1 MSLKKRSCMIRD
13 NIKLGLIDVFGNK
26 VVFCLMVLLIFSL
39 GIIVESATDSYLRN
53 TFAKFQLSEQPS
65 YSTVVL
71 ETTDDKGY
79 DYSNTYGK
87 KLDDIF
93 SKNGHTYT
101 TNSSL
106 CRNCGTDIIV
116 LFGKFNKNTNGR
128 VFWLVDNKNVTDLKN
143 EAEFEVVSHDAM
155 DYDMMNQEIKYAID
169 YDKRVL
175 LEIKS
180 DKYKNVSGY
189 KFRDADILGLIENAK
204 FSEDEINKGI
214 DREFEKIFDGN
225 KLMVINNTNKKH
237 DNDENTFILKYI
249 GVYCLI
255 MTVITILGFVIFF
268 KYMLKSLQ
276 KEYKIHILSGARTK
290 DIMARNSV
298 FVVLVN
304 VATFCLIFVLNGFA
318 INTFSVVAFIYMILC
333 ILILEIV
340 MYLILKRSDLI
351 DLIGD

>member
-1 MSLKKRSCMIRD
+1 MIKD
-13 NIKLGLIDVFGNK
+13 NIKLGLMDVFRNK
-26 VVFCLMVLLIFSL
+26 VVFCLMILLIFSL
-39 GIIVESATDSYLRN
+39 GTIVESATDSYLRN
-53 TFAKFQLSEQPS
+53 TFVKFQLSEQPS
-65 YSTVVL
+65 YSAVVL
-71 ETTDDKGY
+71 QTTDDKGY

-93 SKNGHTYT
+93 SKNGRTYT

-106 CRNCGTDIIV
+106 CRNCDTDIIV
-116 LFGKFNKNTNGR
+116 LYGKLNKKTNSR
-128 VFWLVDNKNVTDLKN
+128 VFWVVDSKNVTDLKN
-143 EAEFEVVSHDAM
+143 EAEFEVVSHDAV
-155 DYDMMNQEIKYAID
+155 DYDMMNQEIKSYID

-189 KFRDADILGLIENAK
+189 KFRDSDILDLIENAK

-225 KLMVINNTNKKH
+225 KLMVINNTNKKY
-237 DNDENTFILKYI
+237 DDDENTYIFKYI
-249 GVYCLI
+249 VPYCLI
-255 MTVITILGFVIFF
+255 TMGITILSFVIFF

-304 VATFCLIFVLNGFA
+304 VAAFCLLFVLNGFA
-318 INTFSVVAFIYMILC
+318 INVFSVVAFIYMILC

-351 DLIGD
+351 DLIGDWLW

>member
-1 MSLKKRSCMIRD
+1 MIKD
-13 NIKLGLIDVFGNK
+13 NIKLGLIDVFRNK

-39 GIIVESATDSYLRN
+39 GIIVESATDSYLMN
-53 TFAKFQLSEQPS
+53 TFAEFQLSEQP
-65 YSTVVL
+65 YSAVVL
-71 ETTDDKGY
+71 EITDDKGY

-87 KLDDIF
+87 KLNDIF
-93 SKNGHTYT
+93 SQNGHTYT
-101 TNSSL
+101 TNSLLST
-106 CRNCGTDIIV
+106 NYDTNIIV
-116 LFGKFNKNTNGR
+116 LYGKLNKNTNSR

-155 DYDMMNQEIKYAID
+155 DYDMMNQEIKHSID

-189 KFRDADILGLIENAK
+189 KFRDSDILDLIENAK

-214 DREFEKIFDGN
+214 DREFEKIFDDN
-225 KLMVINNTNKKH
+225 KLMVINNTNKKY
-237 DNDENTFILKYI
+237 DDDENTFIIKYI
-249 GVYCLI
+249 VVYCLI
-255 MTVITILGFVIFF
+255 MTAITILGFVIFF

-304 VATFCLIFVLNGFA
+304 VAAFCLLFVLNGFA
-318 INTFSVVAFIYMILC
+318 INVFSVVAFIYMILC

-340 MYLILKRSDLI
+340 MYLSLKKSDLI

>member
-1 MSLKKRSCMIRD
+1 M
-13 NIKLGLIDVFGNK
+13 DVFRNK

-39 GIIVESATDSYLRN
+39 GTIVESATDSYLRN
-53 TFAKFQLSEQPS
+53 KFMEFQLSEQPS
-65 YSTVVL
+65 YSAVVL
-71 ETTDDKGY
+71 QTTDDKGY

-93 SKNGHTYT
+93 PKNGRTYS

-106 CRNCGTDIIV
+106 CRNCDTDIIV
-116 LFGKFNKNTNGR
+116 LYGKLNKNTNSR
-128 VFWLVDNKNVTDLKN
+128 VFWLVDSKNVTDLKN
-143 EAEFEVVSHDAM
+143 EAEFEVVSHDEM
-155 DYDMMNQEIKYAID
+155 DFDMMNQEIKSYID

-189 KFRDADILGLIENAK
+189 KFQDADILDLIENAK
-204 FSEDEINKGI
+204 FSEDEINKGV
-214 DREFEKIFDGN
+214 DKEFEKIFDGN
-225 KLMVINNTNKKH
+225 KLMVINNINKKH
-237 DNDENTFILKYI
+237 DDDENTYIFKYV

-255 MTVITILGFVIFF
+255 TMGITILGFVIFF

-304 VATFCLIFVLNGFA
+304 VAVFCLIFVLNGFA

-333 ILILEIV
+333 IVILEII

>member
-1 MSLKKRSCMIRD
+1 MIRD

-39 GIIVESATDSYLRN
+39 GIIVESATDACLRN

-65 YSTVVL
+65 YSAVVL
-71 ETTDDKGY
+71 QTTDDKGY

-93 SKNGHTYT
+93 PKNGRTYS

-106 CRNCGTDIIV
+106 CRNCDTDIIV
-116 LFGKFNKNTNGR
+116 LYGKLNKNTNSR
-128 VFWLVDNKNVTDLKN
+128 VFWLVDSKNVTDLKN
-143 EAEFEVVSHDAM
+143 EVGFEVVSHDEM
-155 DYDMMNQEIKYAID
+155 DFDMMNQEIKSYID

-189 KFRDADILGLIENAK
+189 KFQDADILDLIENAK
-204 FSEDEINKGI
+204 FSEDEINKGV
-214 DREFEKIFDGN
+214 DKEFEKIFDGN
-225 KLMVINNTNKKH
+225 KLMVINNINKKH
-237 DNDENTFILKYI
+237 DDDENTYIFKYV

-255 MTVITILGFVIFF
+255 TMGITILGFVIFF

-304 VATFCLIFVLNGFA
+304 VAVFCLIFVLNGFA

-333 ILILEIV
+333 IVILEII

-351 DLIGD
+351 DLIGDWLW

>member
-1 MSLKKRSCMIRD
+1 MIKD
-13 NIKLGLIDVFGNK
+13 NIKLGLIDVFRNK

-39 GIIVESATDSYLRN
+39 GIIVESATDSYLMN
-53 TFAKFQLSEQPS
+53 TFAEFQLSEQP
-65 YSTVVL
+65 YSAVVL
-71 ETTDDKGY
+71 EITDDKGY

-87 KLDDIF
+87 KLNDIF
-93 SKNGHTYT
+93 SQNGHTYT
-101 TNSSL
+101 TNSLLST
-106 CRNCGTDIIV
+106 NYDTNIIV
-116 LFGKFNKNTNGR
+116 LYGKLNKNTNSR

-155 DYDMMNQEIKYAID
+155 DYDMMNQEIKHSID

-189 KFRDADILGLIENAK
+189 KFQDAEILDLIENAK

-214 DREFEKIFDGN
+214 DREFEKIFDDN
-225 KLMVINNTNKKH
+225 KLMVINNTNKKY
-237 DNDENTFILKYI
+237 DDDENTFIIKYI
-249 GVYCLI
+249 VVYCLI
-255 MTVITILGFVIFF
+255 MTAITILGFVIFF

-304 VATFCLIFVLNGFA
+304 VAAFCLLFVLNGFA
-318 INTFSVVAFIYMILC
+318 INIFSVVAFIYMILC

-351 DLIGD
+351 DLIGDWLW

>member
-1 MSLKKRSCMIRD
+1 MSLKKRSCMIKD
-13 NIKLGLIDVFGNK
+13 NIKLGLIDVFRNK

-39 GIIVESATDSYLRN
+39 GTIVESATDAYLRN
-53 TFAKFQLSEQPS
+53 TFAKFQLSEHLS
-65 YSTVVL
+65 YSAVVL
-71 ETTDDKGY
+71 QTTDDKGY

-93 SKNGHTYT
+93 LKNGRTFT
-101 TNSSL
+101 TNSLLST
-106 CRNCGTDIIV
+106 NYDTDIFV
-116 LFGKFNKNTNGR
+116 LYGKLNKNTNSR
-128 VFWLVDNKNVTDLKN
+128 VFWLVDSKNVTDLKN

-155 DYDMMNQEIKYAID
+155 DYDMMNQEIKHYID

-189 KFRDADILGLIENAK
+189 KFKDGEVLGLIENAK

-214 DREFEKIFDGN
+214 DREFEKIFDDN
-225 KLMVINNTNKKH
+225 KLMVINNTNKKYG
-237 DNDENTFILKYI
+237 DDENTFILKYI
-249 GVYCLI
+249 VPYCLI
-255 MTVITILGFVIFF
+255 MMGITILSFVIFF

-304 VATFCLIFVLNGFA
+304 VAAFCLLFVLNGFA
-318 INTFSVVAFIYMILC
+318 INVFSVVAFIYMILC

>member
-1 MSLKKRSCMIRD
+1 MIKD
-13 NIKLGLIDVFGNK
+13 NIKLGLMDVFRNK

-39 GIIVESATDSYLRN
+39 GTIVESATDSYLRN
-53 TFAKFQLSEQPS
+53 KFMEFQLSEQPS
-65 YSTVVL
+65 YSAVVL
-71 ETTDDKGY
+71 QTTDDKGY

-93 SKNGHTYT
+93 PKNGRTYS

-106 CRNCGTDIIV
+106 CRNCDTDIIV
-116 LFGKFNKNTNGR
+116 LYGKLNKNTNSR
-128 VFWLVDNKNVTDLKN
+128 VFWLVDSKNVTDLKN
-143 EAEFEVVSHDAM
+143 EAEFEVVSHDEM
-155 DYDMMNQEIKYAID
+155 DFDMMNQEIKSYID

-189 KFRDADILGLIENAK
+189 KFQDADILDLIENAK
-204 FSEDEINKGI
+204 FSEDEINKGV
-214 DREFEKIFDGN
+214 DKEFEKIFDGN
-225 KLMVINNTNKKH
+225 KLMVINNINKKH
-237 DNDENTFILKYI
+237 DDDENTYIFKYV

-255 MTVITILGFVIFF
+255 TMGITILGFVIFF

-304 VATFCLIFVLNGFA
+304 VAVFCLIFVLNGFA

-333 ILILEIV
+333 IVILEII

>member
-1 MSLKKRSCMIRD
+1 M
-13 NIKLGLIDVFGNK
+13 DVFRNK

-39 GIIVESATDSYLRN
+39 GTIVESATDSYLRN
-53 TFAKFQLSEQPS
+53 KFKEFQLSEQPS
-65 YSTVVL
+65 YSAVVL
-71 ETTDDKGY
+71 QTTDDKGY

-106 CRNCGTDIIV
+106 CRNCDTGIFV
-116 LFGKFNKNTNGR
+116 LYGKLNKNTSSR

-143 EAEFEVVSHDAM
+143 EAEFEVVTHDAM
-155 DYDMMNQEIKYAID
+155 DYDMMNQEIKSYID

-189 KFRDADILGLIENAK
+189 KFQDADILGLIENAK

-214 DREFEKIFDGN
+214 DRQFEKIFDDN
-225 KLMVINNTNKKH
+225 KLMVINNTNKKN

-249 GVYCLI
+249 VPYFLI

-304 VATFCLIFVLNGFA
+304 VAAFCLLFVLNGFA
-318 INTFSVVAFIYMILC
+318 INVFSVVAFIYMILC

>member
-1 MSLKKRSCMIRD
+1 MIKD
-13 NIKLGLIDVFGNK
+13 NIKLGLMDVFRNK
-26 VVFCLMVLLIFSL
+26 VVSCLMVLLIFSL
-39 GIIVESATDSYLRN
+39 GTIVESATDSYLRN
-53 TFAKFQLSEQPS
+53 KFKELQLNEQPS
-65 YSTVVL
+65 YSAVVL
-71 ETTDDKGY
+71 QTTDDKGY

-87 KLDDIF
+87 KLDNIF
-93 SKNGHTYT
+93 SKNGRTYS

-106 CRNCGTDIIV
+106 CRNCDTDIIV
-116 LFGKFNKNTNGR
+116 LYGKLNKKTNSR
-128 VFWLVDNKNVTDLKN
+128 VFWVVDSKNVTDLKN
-143 EAEFEVVSHDAM
+143 EAEFEVVSHDEM
-155 DYDMMNQEIKYAID
+155 DFDMMNQEIKSYID

-189 KFRDADILGLIENAK
+189 KFRDSDILDLIENAK

-214 DREFEKIFDGN
+214 DREFEKIFDYN
-225 KLMVINNTNKKH
+225 KLMVINNTNKKY
-237 DNDENTFILKYI
+237 DDDENTYIFKYI
-249 GVYCLI
+249 VPYCLI
-255 MTVITILGFVIFF
+255 TMGITILSFVIFF
-268 KYMLKSLQ
+268 KYMLKNLQ

-304 VATFCLIFVLNGFA
+304 VATFCLLFVLNGFA

-340 MYLILKRSDLI
+340 MYLILKKSDLI

>member
-1 MSLKKRSCMIRD
+1 M
-13 NIKLGLIDVFGNK
+13 DVFRNK

-39 GIIVESATDSYLRN
+39 GTIVESATDAYLRN
-53 TFAKFQLSEQPS
+53 TFVKFQLSEHPS
-65 YSTVVL
+65 YSAVVL
-71 ETTDDKGY
+71 QTTDDKGY

-93 SKNGHTYT
+93 SKNGRTYT

-106 CRNCGTDIIV
+106 SRNFDTEIIV
-116 LFGKFNKNTNGR
+116 LYGKLNKNTNGR

-143 EAEFEVVSHDAM
+143 EVEFGVVSHDAM
-155 DYDMMNQEIKYAID
+155 DYDMMNQEIKQYID

-189 KFRDADILGLIENAK
+189 KFQDGEVLGLIENAK

-225 KLMVINNTNKKH
+225 KLMVINNTNKKY
-237 DNDENTFILKYI
+237 DDDENTFILKYI

-255 MTVITILGFVIFF
+255 TMGITILGFVIFF

-304 VATFCLIFVLNGFA
+304 VAVFCLLFVLNGFA
-318 INTFSVVAFIYMILC
+318 INIFSVVAFIYMILC

-340 MYLILKRSDLI
+340 MYLILKKSDLI

>member
-1 MSLKKRSCMIRD
+1 MIRD
-13 NIKLGLIDVFGNK
+13 NIKLGLMDVFRNK
-26 VVFCLMVLLIFSL
+26 VVSCLMILLIFSL
-39 GIIVESATDSYLRN
+39 GTIVESATDAYLRN
-53 TFAKFQLSEQPS
+53 TFVKFQLSEQPS

-71 ETTDDKGY
+71 QTTDDKGY

-93 SKNGHTYT
+93 SKNGRTYT

-106 CRNCGTDIIV
+106 CRNCDTDIIV
-116 LFGKFNKNTNGR
+116 LYGKFNKNTNSR
-128 VFWLVDNKNVTDLKN
+128 VFWLVGNKNVTDLKN
-143 EAEFEVVSHDAM
+143 EAEFEVVTHDAM
-155 DYDMMNQEIKYAID
+155 DYDMMNQEIKSYID

-189 KFRDADILGLIENAK
+189 KFRDSDILDLIENAK

-214 DREFEKIFDGN
+214 DREFEKIFYGN
-225 KLMVINNTNKKH
+225 KLMVINNTNKKY
-237 DNDENTFILKYI
+237 DDDENTYIFKYI
-249 GVYCLI
+249 VPYCLI
-255 MTVITILGFVIFF
+255 TMGITILSFVIFF

-276 KEYKIHILSGARTK
+276 KEYKIHILSGARMK

-304 VATFCLIFVLNGFA
+304 VAAFCLLFVLNGFA

>member
-1 MSLKKRSCMIRD
+1 MIKD
-13 NIKLGLIDVFGNK
+13 NIKLGLMDVFRNK

-39 GIIVESATDSYLRN
+39 GTIVESATDAYLRN
-53 TFAKFQLSEQPS
+53 TFAKFQLSEHLS
-65 YSTVVL
+65 YSAVVL
-71 ETTDDKGY
+71 QTTDDKGY

-93 SKNGHTYT
+93 LKNGHTFT
-101 TNSSL
+101 TNSLLST
-106 CRNCGTDIIV
+106 NFDTDIIV
-116 LFGKFNKNTNGR
+116 LYGKFNKNTNSR

-143 EAEFEVVSHDAM
+143 EAEFDVVSHDAM
-155 DYDMMNQEIKYAID
+155 DYDMMNQEIKHYID

-175 LEIKS
+175 VEIKS
-180 DKYKNVSGY
+180 DKYKNVSSY
-189 KFRDADILGLIENAK
+189 KFRDADILDLIENAK
-204 FSEDEINKGI
+204 FSEDEINKGV
-214 DREFEKIFDGN
+214 DRQFEKIFDGN
-225 KLMVINNTNKKH
+225 KLMVIKNTNKKY
-237 DNDENTFILKYI
+237 DDDDENTFILKYI

-268 KYMLKSLQ
+268 KYMLKNLQ

-318 INTFSVVAFIYMILC
+318 INTFSIVAFIYMILC

>member
-13 NIKLGLIDVFGNK
+13 NIKLGLMDVFRNK
-26 VVFCLMVLLIFSL
+26 VVSCLMILLIFSL
-39 GIIVESATDSYLRN
+39 GTIVESATDAYLRN
-53 TFAKFQLSEQPS
+53 TFVKFQLSEQPS

-71 ETTDDKGY
+71 QTTDDKGY

-87 KLDDIF
+87 KLDNIF

-106 CRNCGTDIIV
+106 CRNCDTDIIV
-116 LFGKFNKNTNGR
+116 LYGKFNKNTNGR
-128 VFWLVDNKNVTDLKN
+128 VFWLVGNKNVTDLKN

-155 DYDMMNQEIKYAID
+155 DFDMMNQEIKYSID

-189 KFRDADILGLIENAK
+189 KFQDADILDLIENAK

-214 DREFEKIFDGN
+214 DREFEKIFDRN
-225 KLMVINNTNKKH
+225 KLMVINNTNKKY
-237 DNDENTFILKYI
+237 DDDENTFILKYI
-249 GVYCLI
+249 VPYCLI

-304 VATFCLIFVLNGFA
+304 VAAFCLIFVLNRFA
-318 INTFSVVAFIYMILC
+318 INIFSVVAFIYMILC
-333 ILILEIV
+333 ILILEII
-340 MYLILKRSDLI
+340 MYLILKKSDLI

>member
-1 MSLKKRSCMIRD
+1 MIKD
-13 NIKLGLIDVFGNK
+13 NIKLGLMDIFRNK
-26 VVFCLMVLLIFSL
+26 VVFCLMVFLIFSL
-39 GIIVESATDSYLRN
+39 GTIVESATDSYLRN
-53 TFAKFQLSEQPS
+53 TFVKFQLSEQPS

-71 ETTDDKGY
+71 QTTDDKGY

-93 SKNGHTYT
+93 SKNGRTYT

-106 CRNCGTDIIV
+106 CRNCDTDIIV
-116 LFGKFNKNTNGR
+116 LYGKFNKNTNSR
-128 VFWLVDNKNVTDLKN
+128 VFWLVGNKNVTDLKN
-143 EAEFEVVSHDAM
+143 EAEFEVVTHDAM
-155 DYDMMNQEIKYAID
+155 DYDMMNQEIKSYID

-189 KFRDADILGLIENAK
+189 KFRDSDILDLIENAK

-214 DREFEKIFDGN
+214 DREFEKIFYGN
-225 KLMVINNTNKKH
+225 KLMVINNTNKKY
-237 DNDENTFILKYI
+237 DDDENTYIFKYI
-249 GVYCLI
+249 VPYCLI
-255 MTVITILGFVIFF
+255 TMGITILSFVIFF

-276 KEYKIHILSGARTK
+276 KEYKIHILSGARMK

-304 VATFCLIFVLNGFA
+304 VAAFCLLFVLNGFA

>member
-1 MSLKKRSCMIRD
+1 MIKD
-13 NIKLGLIDVFGNK
+13 NIKLGLIDVFRNK

-39 GIIVESATDSYLRN
+39 GIIVESATDSYLMN
-53 TFAKFQLSEQPS
+53 TFAEFQLSEQP
-65 YSTVVL
+65 YSAVVL
-71 ETTDDKGY
+71 EITDDKGY

-87 KLDDIF
+87 KLNDIF
-93 SKNGHTYT
+93 SQNGHTYT
-101 TNSSL
+101 TNSLLST
-106 CRNCGTDIIV
+106 NYDTNIIV
-116 LFGKFNKNTNGR
+116 LYGKLNKNTNSR

-155 DYDMMNQEIKYAID
+155 DYDMMNQEIKHSID

-189 KFRDADILGLIENAK
+189 KFQDAEILDLIENAK

-214 DREFEKIFDGN
+214 DREFEKIFDDN
-225 KLMVINNTNKKH
+225 KLMVINNTNKKY
-237 DNDENTFILKYI
+237 DDDENTFIIKYI
-249 GVYCLI
+249 VVYCLI
-255 MTVITILGFVIFF
+255 MTAITILGFVIFF

-304 VATFCLIFVLNGFA
+304 VAAFCLLFVLNGFA

-333 ILILEIV
+333 ILILEII

-351 DLIGD
+351 DLIGDWLW

>member
-1 MSLKKRSCMIRD
+1 MIKD
-13 NIKLGLIDVFGNK
+13 NIKLGLMDVFRNK

-39 GIIVESATDSYLRN
+39 GTIVESATDSYLRN
-53 TFAKFQLSEQPS
+53 KFVKFQLSEQPS

-71 ETTDDKGY
+71 QTTDDKGY

-93 SKNGHTYT
+93 SKNGRTYT

-106 CRNCGTDIIV
+106 CRNCDTDIIV
-116 LFGKFNKNTNGR
+116 LYGKLNKKTNSR
-128 VFWLVDNKNVTDLKN
+128 VFWVVDSKNVTDLKN
-143 EAEFEVVSHDAM
+143 EAEFEVVTHDEM
-155 DYDMMNQEIKYAID
+155 DFDMMNQEIKSYID

-189 KFRDADILGLIENAK
+189 KFKDGEVLGLIENAK
-204 FSEDEINKGI
+204 FSEDEINRGI
-214 DREFEKIFDGN
+214 DRQFEKIFDGN
-225 KLMVINNTNKKH
+225 KLMVINNTNKKY
-237 DNDENTFILKYI
+237 DDDENTFILKYI

-268 KYMLKSLQ
+268 IYMLKSLQ

-304 VATFCLIFVLNGFA
+304 VAAFCLLFVLNGFA

-340 MYLILKRSDLI
+340 MYLILKKSDLI

>member
-1 MSLKKRSCMIRD
+1 MSLKKRSCMIKD
-13 NIKLGLIDVFGNK
+13 NIKLGLIDVFRNK

-39 GIIVESATDSYLRN
+39 GTIVESATDSYLRN
-53 TFAKFQLSEQPS
+53 KFMEFQLSEQPS
-65 YSTVVL
+65 YSAVVL
-71 ETTDDKGY
+71 QTTDDKGY

-93 SKNGHTYT
+93 SQNGHTYT
-101 TNSSL
+101 TSSL
-106 CRNCGTDIIV
+106 FSRKYDADIFV
-116 LFGKFNKNTNGR
+116 LYGKLKKNTNSR
-128 VFWLVDNKNVTDLKN
+128 VFWLVDSKNVTDLKN
-143 EAEFEVVSHDAM
+143 EAEFEVVTHDAM
-155 DYDMMNQEIKYAID
+155 DYDMINQEIKHYID

-189 KFRDADILGLIENAK
+189 KFRDADILDLIENAK

-214 DREFEKIFDGN
+214 DRQFEKIFDGN
-225 KLMVINNTNKKH
+225 KLMVINNTNKKY
-237 DNDENTFILKYI
+237 DDDENTFILKYI
-249 GVYCLI
+249 VPYCLI

-268 KYMLKSLQ
+268 KYMLKNLQ

-304 VATFCLIFVLNGFA
+304 VAAFCLLFVLNGFA
-318 INTFSVVAFIYMILC
+318 INVFSVVAFIYMILC

-340 MYLILKRSDLI
+340 MYLILKKSDLI

>member
-1 MSLKKRSCMIRD
+1 
-13 NIKLGLIDVFGNK
+13 
-26 VVFCLMVLLIFSL
+26 MVLLIFSL
-39 GIIVESATDSYLRN
+39 GTIVESATDSYLRN
-53 TFAKFQLSEQPS
+53 TFKEFQLSEHPS
-65 YSTVVL
+65 YSAVVL
-71 ETTDDKGY
+71 QTTDDKGY

-93 SKNGHTYT
+93 PKNGRTYT
-101 TNSSL
+101 TTSL
-106 CRNCGTDIIV
+106 ISRKSDTDIFV
-116 LFGKFNKNTNGR
+116 LYGKLNKNTNSR
-128 VFWLVDNKNVTDLKN
+128 VFWLVDSKNVTDLKN
-143 EAEFEVVSHDAM
+143 EAEFEVVSDDEI
-155 DYDMMNQEIKYAID
+155 DYDMMNQDIKHYLD
-169 YDKRVL
+169 YDKRVV

-204 FSEDEINKGI
+204 FSEDEINKGVA
-214 DREFEKIFDGN
+214 REFEKIFDDN
-225 KLMVINNTNKKH
+225 KLMVINNTNEKH
-237 DNDENTFILKYI
+237 DNDENTFILKYVF
-249 GVYCLI
+249 VYCLI
-255 MTVITILGFVIFF
+255 TMGITILSFVIFF

-318 INTFSVVAFIYMILC
+318 INTYSVVAFIYMILC

-340 MYLILKRSDLI
+340 MYLILKKSDLI

>member
-1 MSLKKRSCMIRD
+1 MIKD
-13 NIKLGLIDVFGNK
+13 NIKLGLMDVFRNK

-39 GIIVESATDSYLRN
+39 GTIVESATDSYLRN
-53 TFAKFQLSEQPS
+53 KFKEFQLSEQPS
-65 YSTVVL
+65 YSAVVL
-71 ETTDDKGY
+71 QTTDDKGY

-106 CRNCGTDIIV
+106 CRNCDTDIIV
-116 LFGKFNKNTNGR
+116 LYGKFNKNTNSR
-128 VFWLVDNKNVTDLKN
+128 VFWLVGNKNVTDLKN
-143 EAEFEVVSHDAM
+143 EAEFEVVSHDEM
-155 DYDMMNQEIKYAID
+155 DYDMMNQEIKSYID

-214 DREFEKIFDGN
+214 DRQFEKIFDGN
-225 KLMVINNTNKKH
+225 KLMVINNTNKKY
-237 DNDENTFILKYI
+237 DDDENTYIFKYI
-249 GVYCLI
+249 VPYCLI
-255 MTVITILGFVIFF
+255 TMGITILSFVIFF
-268 KYMLKSLQ
+268 KYMLKNLQ

-318 INTFSVVAFIYMILC
+318 INVFSVVAFIYMILC
-333 ILILEIV
+333 ILILEII
-340 MYLILKRSDLI
+340 MYLILKKSDLI

>member
-1 MSLKKRSCMIRD
+1 MIKD
-13 NIKLGLIDVFGNK
+13 NIKLGLIDVFRNK

-39 GIIVESATDSYLRN
+39 GTIVESATDSYLRN
-53 TFAKFQLSEQPS
+53 TFAKFQLSEHLS
-65 YSTVVL
+65 YSAVVL
-71 ETTDDKGY
+71 QTTDDKGY

-93 SKNGHTYT
+93 LKNGRTFT
-101 TNSSL
+101 TNSLLST
-106 CRNCGTDIIV
+106 NYDTDIFV
-116 LFGKFNKNTNGR
+116 LYGKFNKNTNSR

-155 DYDMMNQEIKYAID
+155 DYDMMNQEIKHSID

-189 KFRDADILGLIENAK
+189 KFQDGEVLGLIENAK

-214 DREFEKIFDGN
+214 DRQFEKIFDDN
-225 KLMVINNTNKKH
+225 KLMVINNTNKKYG
-237 DNDENTFILKYI
+237 DDENTFILKYI
-249 GVYCLI
+249 VPYCLI

-304 VATFCLIFVLNGFA
+304 VAAFCLLFVLNGFA
-318 INTFSVVAFIYMILC
+318 INVFSVVAFIYMILC
-333 ILILEIV
+333 ILILEII
-340 MYLILKRSDLI
+340 MYLSLKRSDLI
-351 DLIGD
+351 DLIGDWLW

>member
-1 MSLKKRSCMIRD
+1 MIKD
-13 NIKLGLIDVFGNK
+13 NIKLGLMDVFRNK

-39 GIIVESATDSYLRN
+39 GTIVESATDSYLRN
-53 TFAKFQLSEQPS
+53 KFKEFQLSEQPS
-65 YSTVVL
+65 YSAVVL
-71 ETTDDKGY
+71 QTTDDKGY

-106 CRNCGTDIIV
+106 CRNCDTDIIV
-116 LFGKFNKNTNGR
+116 LYGKFNKNTNSR
-128 VFWLVDNKNVTDLKN
+128 VFWVVDSKNVTDLKN
-143 EAEFEVVSHDAM
+143 EAEFEVVTHDAM
-155 DYDMMNQEIKYAID
+155 DYDMMNQEIKSYID

-189 KFRDADILGLIENAK
+189 KFQDGEVLGLIENAK

-214 DREFEKIFDGN
+214 DRQFEKIFDDN

-237 DNDENTFILKYI
+237 DDDENTFILKYI
-249 GVYCLI
+249 VPYCLI
-255 MTVITILGFVIFF
+255 TMGITILSFVIFF

-290 DIMARNSV
+290 DIMVRNSV

-304 VATFCLIFVLNGFA
+304 VAAFCLLFVLNGFA
-318 INTFSVVAFIYMILC
+318 INVFSVVAFIYMILC

>member
-1 MSLKKRSCMIRD
+1 M
-13 NIKLGLIDVFGNK
+13 DVFRNK

-39 GIIVESATDSYLRN
+39 GTIVESATDAYLRN

-65 YSTVVL
+65 YSAVVL
-71 ETTDDKGY
+71 QTTDDKGY

-101 TNSSL
+101 TNSLLSTKYDT
-106 CRNCGTDIIV
+106 NIIV
-116 LFGKFNKNTNGR
+116 LYGKLNKNTNSR
-128 VFWLVDNKNVTDLKN
+128 VFWLVDSKNMTDLKN
-143 EAEFEVVSHDAM
+143 EAEFEVVSHDDM
-155 DYDMMNQEIKYAID
+155 DYDMMNQEIKSYID

-189 KFRDADILGLIENAK
+189 KFKDGEVLGLIENAK

-225 KLMVINNTNKKH
+225 KLMVINNTNKKYG
-237 DNDENTFILKYI
+237 DDENTFILKYI
-249 GVYCLI
+249 VPYCLI
-255 MTVITILGFVIFF
+255 TMGITILGFLIFF
-268 KYMLKSLQ
+268 KYMLKNLQ

-340 MYLILKRSDLI
+340 MYLILKKSDLI

>member
-1 MSLKKRSCMIRD
+1 MIKD
-13 NIKLGLIDVFGNK
+13 NIKLGLMDVFRNK
-26 VVFCLMVLLIFSL
+26 VVFCLMLLLIFSL
-39 GIIVESATDSYLRN
+39 GTIVESATDAYLRN
-53 TFAKFQLSEQPS
+53 TFAEFQLSEQA
-65 YSTVVL
+65 YSAVVL
-71 ETTDDKGY
+71 QTTDDKGY

-93 SKNGHTYT
+93 LKNGHTYT

-106 CRNCGTDIIV
+106 CRNCDTGIFV
-116 LFGKFNKNTNGR
+116 LYGKLNKKTNGR

-155 DYDMMNQEIKYAID
+155 DYDMMNQEIKHSID

-189 KFRDADILGLIENAK
+189 KFQDADILDLIENAK

-214 DREFEKIFDGN
+214 DREFEKIFDDN
-225 KLMVINNTNKKH
+225 KLMVINNTNKKY
-237 DNDENTFILKYI
+237 DDDENTFILKYI
-249 GVYCLI
+249 VPYCLI
-255 MTVITILGFVIFF
+255 TMGITILSFVIFF
-268 KYMLKSLQ
+268 KYMLKNLQ
-276 KEYKIHILSGARTK
+276 KEYKIHVLSGARTK

-304 VATFCLIFVLNGFA
+304 VATFCLIFVLNRFA
-318 INTFSVVAFIYMILC
+318 INVFSVVAFIYMILC

-340 MYLILKRSDLI
+340 MYLILKKSDLI

>member
-1 MSLKKRSCMIRD
+1 M
-13 NIKLGLIDVFGNK
+13 DVFRNK

-39 GIIVESATDSYLRN
+39 GTIVESATDAYLRN

-65 YSTVVL
+65 YSAVVL
-71 ETTDDKGY
+71 QTTDDKGY
-79 DYSNTYGK
+79 DYANTYGK
-87 KLDDIF
+87 ELHNIF
-93 SKNGHTYT
+93 SKNGRTYT

-106 CRNCGTDIIV
+106 STNFDTDIIV
-116 LFGKFNKNTNGR
+116 LYGKLNKNTNGR
-128 VFWLVDNKNVTDLKN
+128 VFWLVDSKNVTDLKN
-143 EAEFEVVSHDAM
+143 VAEFEVVSHDEM
-155 DYDMMNQEIKYAID
+155 DFDMMNQEIKSYID

-180 DKYKNVSGY
+180 DKYKNISGY
-189 KFRDADILGLIENAK
+189 KFQDGEVLGLIENAK
-204 FSEDEINKGI
+204 FSEDEINKGV
-214 DREFEKIFDGN
+214 DRKFEKIFDDN
-225 KLMVINNTNKKH
+225 KLMVINHTNKKH
-237 DNDENTFILKYI
+237 DNDENTFIIKYVF
-249 GVYCLI
+249 VYCLI
-255 MTVITILGFVIFF
+255 MLGITILGFVIFF

-304 VATFCLIFVLNGFA
+304 VAAFCLLFVLNGFA

-333 ILILEIV
+333 ILILEII

>member
-1 MSLKKRSCMIRD
+1 MIKD
-13 NIKLGLIDVFGNK
+13 NIKLGLMDVFRNK

-39 GIIVESATDSYLRN
+39 GTIVESATDSYLRN
-53 TFAKFQLSEQPS
+53 TFVKFQLSEQPS
-65 YSTVVL
+65 YSAVVL
-71 ETTDDKGY
+71 QTTDDKGY

-93 SKNGHTYT
+93 SKNGRTFT

-106 CRNCGTDIIV
+106 CRNCDTDIIV
-116 LFGKFNKNTNGR
+116 LYGKFNKNTNSR
-128 VFWLVDNKNVTDLKN
+128 VFWLVGNKNVTDLKN
-143 EAEFEVVSHDAM
+143 EAEFEVVSHDEM
-155 DYDMMNQEIKYAID
+155 DYDMMNQEIKSYID

-180 DKYKNVSGY
+180 DKYKNVSSY
-189 KFRDADILGLIENAK
+189 KFRDADILDLIENAK

-214 DREFEKIFDGN
+214 DREFEKIFDDN
-225 KLMVINNTNKKH
+225 KLMVINNTNKKY
-237 DNDENTFILKYI
+237 DDDENTFILKYI
-249 GVYCLI
+249 VVYCLI
-255 MTVITILGFVIFF
+255 TMGITILSFVIFF

-351 DLIGD
+351 DLIGDWLW

>member
-1 MSLKKRSCMIRD
+1 MIKD
-13 NIKLGLIDVFGNK
+13 NIKLGLMDVFRNK
-26 VVFCLMVLLIFSL
+26 VVFCLMILLIFSL
-39 GIIVESATDSYLRN
+39 GTIVESATDSYLRN
-53 TFAKFQLSEQPS
+53 TFVKFQLSEQPS
-65 YSTVVL
+65 YSAVVL
-71 ETTDDKGY
+71 QTTDDKGY

-93 SKNGHTYT
+93 SKNGRTYT

-106 CRNCGTDIIV
+106 CRNCDTDIIV
-116 LFGKFNKNTNGR
+116 LYGKLNKKTNSR
-128 VFWLVDNKNVTDLKN
+128 VFWVVDSKNVTDLKN

-155 DYDMMNQEIKYAID
+155 DYDMMNQEIKSYID

-189 KFRDADILGLIENAK
+189 KFRDSDILDLIENAK

-225 KLMVINNTNKKH
+225 KLMVINNTNKKY
-237 DNDENTFILKYI
+237 DDDENTYIFKYI
-249 GVYCLI
+249 VPYCLI
-255 MTVITILGFVIFF
+255 TMGITILSFVIFF

-304 VATFCLIFVLNGFA
+304 VAAFCLLFVLNGFA
-318 INTFSVVAFIYMILC
+318 INVFSVVAFIYMILC

-351 DLIGD
+351 DLIGDWLW

>member
-1 MSLKKRSCMIRD
+1 M
-13 NIKLGLIDVFGNK
+13 DVFRNK

-39 GIIVESATDSYLRN
+39 GTIVESATDAYLRN
-53 TFAKFQLSEQPS
+53 TFAEFQLSEQA
-65 YSTVVL
+65 YSAVVL

-93 SKNGHTYT
+93 SKNGRTYT

-106 CRNCGTDIIV
+106 CRNCDTDIIV
-116 LFGKFNKNTNGR
+116 LYGKLNKKTNSR
-128 VFWLVDNKNVTDLKN
+128 VFWVVDSKNVTDLKN
-143 EAEFEVVSHDAM
+143 EAEFEVVSHDEM

-189 KFRDADILGLIENAK
+189 KFRDSDILDLIENAK
-204 FSEDEINKGI
+204 FSEDEINKGV

-225 KLMVINNTNKKH
+225 KLMVINNTNKKY
-237 DNDENTFILKYI
+237 DDDENTYIFKYI
-249 GVYCLI
+249 VPYCLI
-255 MTVITILGFVIFF
+255 TMGITILSFVIFF

-304 VATFCLIFVLNGFA
+304 VAAFCLLFVLNGFA

>member
-1 MSLKKRSCMIRD
+1 MIKD
-13 NIKLGLIDVFGNK
+13 NIKLGLIDVFRNK
-26 VVFCLMVLLIFSL
+26 VVVCLMVLLIFSL
-39 GIIVESATDSYLRN
+39 GTIVESATDSYLRN

-65 YSTVVL
+65 YSAVVL

-93 SKNGHTYT
+93 SKNGRTYT
-101 TNSSL
+101 TNSLLS
-106 CRNCGTDIIV
+106 RNLDTDIFV
-116 LFGKFNKNTNGR
+116 LFGKFNKNTSSR

-143 EAEFEVVSHDAM
+143 DAEFEVVSHDAM
-155 DYDMMNQEIKYAID
+155 DYDMMNQEIKHSID

-180 DKYKNVSGY
+180 DKYKSVSAY
-189 KFRDADILGLIENAK
+189 KFKDGEVIGLIENAK

-225 KLMVINNTNKKH
+225 KLMVINNTNKKYE
-237 DNDENTFILKYI
+237 DDENTFILKYI

-304 VATFCLIFVLNGFA
+304 VAAFCLLFVLNGFA

-351 DLIGD
+351 DLIGDWLW

>member
-13 NIKLGLIDVFGNK
+13 NIKLGLIDVFRNK

-39 GIIVESATDSYLRN
+39 GTIVESATDAYLRN
-53 TFAKFQLSEQPS
+53 TFVKFQLSEHPS
-65 YSTVVL
+65 YSTVVSQ
-71 ETTDDKGY
+71 TTDDKGY

-93 SKNGHTYT
+93 SKNGRTYT
-101 TNSSL
+101 TNSLLS
-106 CRNCGTDIIV
+106 RNCDTDIFV
-116 LFGKFNKNTNGR
+116 LYGKFNKNTNGR

-143 EAEFEVVSHDAM
+143 EAEFEVVSHDEM
-155 DYDMMNQEIKYAID
+155 DFDMMNQEIKSYID

-189 KFRDADILGLIENAK
+189 KFQDGEVLGLIENAK
-204 FSEDEINKGI
+204 FSEDEINKGV
-214 DREFEKIFDGN
+214 DREFEKIFDDN

-237 DNDENTFILKYI
+237 DDDENTFILKY
-249 GVYCLI
+249 VVPYCLI

-304 VATFCLIFVLNGFA
+304 VAVFCLLFVLNGFA
-318 INTFSVVAFIYMILC
+318 INTYSVVAFIYMILC

-340 MYLILKRSDLI
+340 MYLILKKSDLI

>member
-1 MSLKKRSCMIRD
+1 MIKD
-13 NIKLGLIDVFGNK
+13 NIKLGLMDVFRNK
-26 VVFCLMVLLIFSL
+26 VVFCLMVFLIFSL
-39 GIIVESATDSYLRN
+39 GTIVESATDSYLRN
-53 TFAKFQLSEQPS
+53 KFKELQLSEQPS

-143 EAEFEVVSHDAM
+143 EAEFEVVTHDAM
-155 DYDMMNQEIKYAID
+155 DYDMMNQEIKSYID

-189 KFRDADILGLIENAK
+189 KFRDSDILGLIENAK

-225 KLMVINNTNKKH
+225 KLMVINNTNKKY
-237 DNDENTFILKYI
+237 DDDENTYIFKYI
-249 GVYCLI
+249 VPYCLI
-255 MTVITILGFVIFF
+255 TMGITILSFVIFF

-276 KEYKIHILSGARTK
+276 KEYKIHILSGARMK

-304 VATFCLIFVLNGFA
+304 VAAFCLLFVLNGFA

>member
-1 MSLKKRSCMIRD
+1 MIKD
-13 NIKLGLIDVFGNK
+13 NIKLGLIDVFRNK
-26 VVFCLMVLLIFSL
+26 VVFCLMLLLIFSL
-39 GIIVESATDSYLRN
+39 GTIVESAADSYLMN
-53 TFAKFQLSEQPS
+53 TFAEFQLSEQPS
-65 YSTVVL
+65 YSAVVL
-71 ETTDDKGY
+71 EITDDNGY

-93 SKNGHTYT
+93 SKNGRTYT
-101 TNSSL
+101 TTSL
-106 CRNCGTDIIV
+106 ISRKYDADIIV
-116 LFGKFNKNTNGR
+116 LYGKLNKNTNSR

-155 DYDMMNQEIKYAID
+155 DYDMMNQEIKHSID

-189 KFRDADILGLIENAK
+189 KFQDADILDLIENAK
-204 FSEDEINKGI
+204 FSEDEINKGV

-225 KLMVINNTNKKH
+225 KLMVINNTNKKY
-237 DNDENTFILKYI
+237 DDDENTYILKYI
-249 GVYCLI
+249 VPYCLI
-255 MTVITILGFVIFF
+255 MTVIIILGFVIFF

-276 KEYKIHILSGARTK
+276 KEYKIHILSGARMK

-304 VATFCLIFVLNGFA
+304 VAAFCLLFVLNGFA
-318 INTFSVVAFIYMILC
+318 INVFSVVAFIYMILC

>member
-1 MSLKKRSCMIRD
+1 M
-13 NIKLGLIDVFGNK
+13 DVFRNK

-39 GIIVESATDSYLRN
+39 GTIVESATDSYLRN
-53 TFAKFQLSEQPS
+53 KFKEFQLSEQPS
-65 YSTVVL
+65 YSAVVL
-71 ETTDDKGY
+71 QTTDDKGY

-106 CRNCGTDIIV
+106 CRNCDTDIIV
-116 LFGKFNKNTNGR
+116 LYGKFNKNTKSR
-128 VFWLVDNKNVTDLKN
+128 VFWLVGNKNVTDLKN

-155 DYDMMNQEIKYAID
+155 NYDMMNQEIKSYID

-189 KFRDADILGLIENAK
+189 KFRDGEVLGLIDNAK
-204 FSEDEINKGI
+204 FSEDEINKGV

-225 KLMVINNTNKKH
+225 RLMVINNTNKKH
-237 DNDENTFILKYI
+237 DDDENTFILKYI
-249 GVYCLI
+249 VPYCLI
-255 MTVITILGFVIFF
+255 TMGITILSFVIFF

-304 VATFCLIFVLNGFA
+304 VAAFCLLFVLNGFA
-318 INTFSVVAFIYMILC
+318 INVFSVVAFIYMILC

>member
-1 MSLKKRSCMIRD
+1 MIKD
-13 NIKLGLIDVFGNK
+13 NIKLGLMDAFRNK

-39 GIIVESATDSYLRN
+39 GTIVESATDSYLRN
-53 TFAKFQLSEQPS
+53 KFKELQLSEQPS
-65 YSTVVL
+65 YSAVVL
-71 ETTDDKGY
+71 QTTDDKGY

-87 KLDDIF
+87 KLNDIF
-93 SKNGHTYT
+93 SQNGHTYT
-101 TNSSL
+101 TSSL
-106 CRNCGTDIIV
+106 FSRKYDADIIV
-116 LFGKFNKNTNGR
+116 LYGKLNKKTNGR

-155 DYDMMNQEIKYAID
+155 DYDMMNQEIKHSID

-175 LEIKS
+175 LEIKT

-189 KFRDADILGLIENAK
+189 KFQDADILDLIENAK

-214 DREFEKIFDGN
+214 DREFEKIFDDN
-225 KLMVINNTNKKH
+225 KLMVINNTNKKY
-237 DNDENTFILKYI
+237 DDDENTFILKYI

-255 MTVITILGFVIFF
+255 TMGITILSFVIFF

-318 INTFSVVAFIYMILC
+318 INTFSIVAFIYMILC

-351 DLIGD
+351 DLIGDWLW

>member
-1 MSLKKRSCMIRD
+1 MIKD
-13 NIKLGLIDVFGNK
+13 NIKLGLMDVFRNK
-26 VVFCLMVLLIFSL
+26 VVFCLMLLLIFSL
-39 GIIVESATDSYLRN
+39 GTIVESATDSYLRN
-53 TFAKFQLSEQPS
+53 KFKKFQLSEQPS
-65 YSTVVL
+65 YSAVVL
-71 ETTDDKGY
+71 QTTDDKGY

-106 CRNCGTDIIV
+106 CRNCDTDIIV
-116 LFGKFNKNTNGR
+116 LYGKFNKNTNSR
-128 VFWLVDNKNVTDLKN
+128 VFWLVGNKNVTDLKN
-143 EAEFEVVSHDAM
+143 EAEFEVVSDDEM
-155 DYDMMNQEIKYAID
+155 DYDMMNQDIKHYLD
-169 YDKRVL
+169 YDKRVV

-189 KFRDADILGLIENAK
+189 KFKDGEVLGLIENAK

-214 DREFEKIFDGN
+214 DREFEKIFDDN
-225 KLMVINNTNKKH
+225 KLMVINHTNKKR
-237 DNDENTFILKYI
+237 DDDENTFILKYI
-249 GVYCLI
+249 VPYCLI

-304 VATFCLIFVLNGFA
+304 VAAFCLLFVLNGFA
-318 INTFSVVAFIYMILC
+318 INIFSVVAFIYMILC

>member
-1 MSLKKRSCMIRD
+1 MIKD
-13 NIKLGLIDVFGNK
+13 NIKLGLMDVFRNK

-39 GIIVESATDSYLRN
+39 GTIVESATDSYLRN
-53 TFAKFQLSEQPS
+53 KFKEFQLSEQPS
-65 YSTVVL
+65 YSAVVL
-71 ETTDDKGY
+71 QTTDDKGY

-106 CRNCGTDIIV
+106 CRNCDTDIIV
-116 LFGKFNKNTNGR
+116 LYGKFNKNTNSR
-128 VFWLVDNKNVTDLKN
+128 VFWVVDSKNVTDLKN
-143 EAEFEVVSHDAM
+143 EAEFEVVTHDAM
-155 DYDMMNQEIKYAID
+155 DYDMMNQEIKSYID

-189 KFRDADILGLIENAK
+189 KFQDGEVLGLIENAK

-214 DREFEKIFDGN
+214 DRQFEKIFDDN

-237 DNDENTFILKYI
+237 DDDENTFILKYI
-249 GVYCLI
+249 VPYCLI
-255 MTVITILGFVIFF
+255 TMGITILSFVIFF

-304 VATFCLIFVLNGFA
+304 VAAFCLLFVLNGFA
-318 INTFSVVAFIYMILC
+318 INVFSVVAFIYMILC

>member
-1 MSLKKRSCMIRD
+1 M
-13 NIKLGLIDVFGNK
+13 DVFRNK

-39 GIIVESATDSYLRN
+39 GTIVESATDAYLRN
-53 TFAKFQLSEQPS
+53 TFKEFQLSEHPS
-65 YSTVVL
+65 YSAVVL
-71 ETTDDKGY
+71 QTTDDKGY

-93 SKNGHTYT
+93 PKNGRTYT
-101 TNSSL
+101 TTSL
-106 CRNCGTDIIV
+106 ISRKSDTDIFV
-116 LFGKFNKNTNGR
+116 LYGKLNKNTNSR
-128 VFWLVDNKNVTDLKN
+128 VFWLVDSKNVTDLKN
-143 EAEFEVVSHDAM
+143 EAEFEVVSDDEI
-155 DYDMMNQEIKYAID
+155 DYDMMNQDIKHYLD
-169 YDKRVL
+169 YDKRVV

-189 KFRDADILGLIENAK
+189 KFRDSDILDLIENAK

-225 KLMVINNTNKKH
+225 KLMVINNTNKKY
-237 DNDENTFILKYI
+237 DDDENTYIFKYI
-249 GVYCLI
+249 VPYCLI
-255 MTVITILGFVIFF
+255 TMGITILSFVIFF

-304 VATFCLIFVLNGFA
+304 VAAFCLLFVLNGFA
-318 INTFSVVAFIYMILC
+318 INVFSVVAFIYMILC

>member
-1 MSLKKRSCMIRD
+1 MIKD
-13 NIKLGLIDVFGNK
+13 NIKLGLIDVFRNK

-39 GIIVESATDSYLRN
+39 GIIVESATDSYLMN
-53 TFAKFQLSEQPS
+53 TFAEFQLSEQPS
-65 YSTVVL
+65 YSAVVL

-87 KLDDIF
+87 KLNDIF
-93 SKNGHTYT
+93 SQNGHTYT
-101 TNSSL
+101 TSSL
-106 CRNCGTDIIV
+106 FSRKYDAGIIV
-116 LFGKFNKNTNGR
+116 LYGKLNKNTNSR
-128 VFWLVDNKNVTDLKN
+128 VFWLVDSKNVIDLKN

-155 DYDMMNQEIKYAID
+155 DYDMMNQEIKHYID

-189 KFRDADILGLIENAK
+189 KFKDGEVLGLIENAK

-214 DREFEKIFDGN
+214 DREFEKIFDDN
-225 KLMVINNTNKKH
+225 KLMVINNTNKKY
-237 DNDENTFILKYI
+237 DNDDENTFILKYI
-249 GVYCLI
+249 VPYCLI
-255 MTVITILGFVIFF
+255 MTAITILGFVIFF

-304 VATFCLIFVLNGFA
+304 VAAFCLIFVLNRFA

-340 MYLILKRSDLI
+340 MYLILKKSDLI

>member
-1 MSLKKRSCMIRD
+1 MIKD
-13 NIKLGLIDVFGNK
+13 NIKLGLIDVFRNK

-39 GIIVESATDSYLRN
+39 GIIVESATDAYLRN
-53 TFAKFQLSEQPS
+53 TFAEFQLSEQA
-65 YSTVVL
+65 YSAVVL

-87 KLDDIF
+87 KLNDIF
-93 SKNGHTYT
+93 SQNGHTYT
-101 TNSSL
+101 TNSLLST
-106 CRNCGTDIIV
+106 NYDTNIIV
-116 LFGKFNKNTNGR
+116 LYGKLNKNTNSR

-155 DYDMMNQEIKYAID
+155 DYDMMNQEIKHSID

-189 KFRDADILGLIENAK
+189 KFQDADILGLIENAK

-214 DREFEKIFDGN
+214 DREFEKIFDDN
-225 KLMVINNTNKKH
+225 KLMVINNTNKKY
-237 DNDENTFILKYI
+237 DDDENTFIIKYI
-249 GVYCLI
+249 VVYCLI
-255 MTVITILGFVIFF
+255 MTAITILGFVIFF

-304 VATFCLIFVLNGFA
+304 VAAFCLLFVLNGFA
-318 INTFSVVAFIYMILC
+318 INVFSVVAFIYMILC